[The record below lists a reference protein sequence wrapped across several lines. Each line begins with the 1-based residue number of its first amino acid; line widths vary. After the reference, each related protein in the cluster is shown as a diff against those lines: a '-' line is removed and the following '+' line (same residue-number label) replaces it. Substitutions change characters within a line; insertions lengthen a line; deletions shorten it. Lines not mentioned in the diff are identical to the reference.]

1 MDNYIKNLIK
11 QVDKNL
17 KKHLERPA
25 GHPPK
30 IYRAMKYSVFAGG
43 KRIRPVL
50 FLLSARACGTAPS
63 AVMPVACAFEF
74 IHTYSLIHDDLP
86 AMDDDDYRRGKLSS
100 HKKFGEAEAILA
112 GDALLTLAFEAA
124 LKTAGRKKTRDSDLI
139 AAVSVMARAAGAGGM
154 VGGQAADISNE
165 SKKITAGSLDFIHRK
180 KTGALIAAA
189 TEAGALISGKKG
201 KKASAFRKT
210 GQKLGLAF
218 QIIDDI
224 LDVTGDEKKLGK
236 RTGKDT
242 GAGKATYPGFYGLEY
257 SRNKAR
263 GLINGAKSLI
273 RENGKNTRPLLNLAD
288 YFVERTM

>member
-11 QVDKNL
+11 QVDENL
-17 KKHLERPA
+17 KKHIERPA
-25 GHPPK
+25 GHPPE

-43 KRIRPVL
+43 KRVRPVL

-63 AVMPVACAFEF
+63 AIMPVACAFEF

-86 AMDDDDYRRGKLSS
+86 AMDDDDYRRGKLAS
-100 HKKFGEAEAILA
+100 HKKFGDALAVLA
-112 GDALLTLAFEAA
+112 GDALLTLAFESA
-124 LKTAGRKKTRDSDLI
+124 LKTAGRKKIRDSALI
-139 AAVSVMARAAGAGGM
+139 SAVSVMAQAAGVRGM
-154 VGGQAADISNE
+154 VGGQAADIIGEN
-165 SKKITAGSLDFIHRK
+165 KKITHKGLDFIHKK

-189 TEAGALISGKKG
+189 TEAGALIAGKKG
-201 KKASAFRKT
+201 KKAAAFRKI

-236 RTGKDT
+236 KTGKDT

-257 SRNKAR
+257 SRKKAR
-263 GLINGAKSLI
+263 SLINGAKRLI
-273 RENGKNTRPLLNLAD
+273 RENGRNTRQLLNLAD